1 MACKFGMATLLARFH
16 LNNVFLLSIFDDWI
30 YILVI
35 HGTFNVHPNVTSFYV
50 DF

>member
-1 MACKFGMATLLARFH
+1 MEAQQGTLLARLH
-16 LNNVFLLSIFDDWI
+16 LNNLFMLSIFDEWI

-35 HGTFNVHPNVTSFYV
+35 HGTLKVRPNVTSFYV